1 MKARLNVLGTK
12 MKVTAINFY
21 SDKVTSAQIVGENGD
36 LLTFHDESSGA
47 DVVEAMMI
55 NLQEALEFPDKNQE
69 YVEALNDLLE
79 QSEQYLLELQQQII
93 QEVLNHGDMPFGDCT
108 LSNLVKEYKG
118 HKEYIDGVA
127 SALEV
132 VKGNGPII

>member
-1 MKARLNVLGTK
+1 MKARLNVLGNK

-21 SDKVTSAQIVGENGD
+21 SDKVTSAQIVDENGD
-36 LLTFHDESSGA
+36 LLTFHDENSGA
-47 DVVEAMMI
+47 NLKDALTI
-55 NLQEALEFPDKNQE
+55 NLQEAFEFPDMNRE
-69 YVEALNDLLE
+69 YVVALNDLLE

-108 LSNLVKEYKG
+108 FPNLVKEYKG

-132 VKGNGPII
+132 VKGSV